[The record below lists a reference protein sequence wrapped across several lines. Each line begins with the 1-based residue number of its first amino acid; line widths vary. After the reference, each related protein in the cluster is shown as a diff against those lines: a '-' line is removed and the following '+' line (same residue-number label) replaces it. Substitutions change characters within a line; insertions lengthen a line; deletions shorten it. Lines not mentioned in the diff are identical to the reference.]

1 MEEAC
6 GRQENWSLL
15 GFPILLSFFPA
26 ALLCDNKYNI
36 SIDGLVLYYV
46 CCVFVTGLIL
56 TALSFFFF
64 PSVICY
70 IFCNGSAWIV
80 SCYFL
85 CICCCSKYLF
95 IYMFNKILA
104 TGIRAWYL
112 FIYMLEISIYLFI
125 YCFGKIYTG
134 LFV

>member
-26 ALLCDNKYNI
+26 ALLCDNKYSI

-64 PSVICY
+64 SQCNLLY
-70 IFCNGSAWIV
+70 ILQWFSLDCVLLLS
-80 SCYFL
+80 L
-85 CICCCSKYLF
+85 HMLLF
-95 IYMFNKILA
+95 
-104 TGIRAWYL
+104 
-112 FIYMLEISIYLFI
+112 EISIYL
-125 YCFGKIYTG
+125 Y
-134 LFV
+134 V